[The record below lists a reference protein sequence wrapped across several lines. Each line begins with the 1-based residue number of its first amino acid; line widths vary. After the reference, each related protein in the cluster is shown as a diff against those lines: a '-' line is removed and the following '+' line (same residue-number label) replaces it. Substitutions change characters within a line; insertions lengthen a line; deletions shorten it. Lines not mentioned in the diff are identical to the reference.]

1 MKKIRRIVGIWLV
14 IFVAGLCAP
23 SVQALDDPVVDS
35 YACVLMAIDD
45 DAETVLY
52 SKNAQD
58 LVYPASLTKI
68 MTVLLAVEAVEAGTV
83 GLSDPVTAQLGFDF
97 DMIADG
103 SSANLA
109 LGEIMTLED
118 LLYCAMVA
126 SANDACNV
134 IAQYI
139 GGSVENFVAMMNQRA
154 AELGCVNTHFAN
166 THGLPDSNHYTTA
179 WDFALISREAVSHDL
194 FMQVSNT
201 VDYVVPATNVSGERT
216 LSNSNSLIN
225 GNNPIYPGNYLYEY
239 AEGVK
244 TGHTNDAGYCLVSTA
259 RKDDVRLLSV
269 VMNAQAYQID
279 DTSWYYGHFADTIT
293 LFDWAFDNFSYQEVV
308 KSTEIVADVPVSMGA
323 DTDTVAAR
331 PSTSITALLPNDVD
345 LSTFVRTITIYSQQA
360 GGEPLEAPVSAGQP
374 LGEISVSRDG
384 VTLGTSTLVASS
396 AVELSR
402 VQYMKTQLRETLSK
416 PAVILTF
423 WALVLLF
430 GLYIALVVRYR
441 ARRRA
446 YQKRLENARRIRLD
460 LEDLDEDEERYERNA
475 RTPARREETRPPARR
490 AYAVHGPAEPLEG
503 PGEDEEDEEP
513 PAPGRRAARNGKP
526 ARPAAARKEVPPV
539 DDEPTRVE
547 PPLTRQNPLPQEDEE
562 EFRDYFEE
570 FFGKK

>member
-490 AYAVHGPAEPLEG
+490 AYAVHGPAEPLEV
-503 PGEDEEDEEP
+503 PEEDEEDEEP
-513 PAPGRRAARNGKP
+513 PAPVRRAARNGKP
-526 ARPAAARKEVPPV
+526 ARPAAARTEVPPV